1 MNSTPSIRSLALL
14 GGGDAFIILT
24 ALFAVVMVKA
34 NFESS
39 KKVKVHQQ
47 GKVEELKKQNKEL
60 NQKLQAASAKL
71 DQLGIQLKG
80 SPKGASTS
88 SDGAIYLYVRSGG
101 EIVAEKNGKARS
113 VTEEGLPGALRQLGG
128 SKIVLLAEPG
138 VPSGTMT
145 RLLGAA
151 KGAVPGA
158 STSLGTLKNR

>member
-39 KKVKVHQQ
+39 KKAPQQ
-47 GKVEELKKQNKEL
+47 DKVEELKKQNKKL

-71 DQLGIQLKG
+71 EQLGIQLTG
-80 SPKGASTS
+80 SPKAASTS
-88 SDGAIYLYVRSGG
+88 SDGAIYVYVRAGG

-113 VTEEGLPGALRQLGG
+113 VTEKGLPGTLRQLGG

-138 VPSGTMT
+138 VPSGTVT
-145 RLLGAA
+145 RLVSAA